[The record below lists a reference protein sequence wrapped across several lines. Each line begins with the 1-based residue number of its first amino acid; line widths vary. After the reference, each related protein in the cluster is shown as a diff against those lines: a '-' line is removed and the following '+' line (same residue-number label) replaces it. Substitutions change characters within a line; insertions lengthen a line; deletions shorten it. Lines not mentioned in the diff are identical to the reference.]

1 MQRKNQGREER
12 IRKLYLWDLIIR
24 VGNKNRSLSQLGYS
38 LTTDTFSGLLPLN
51 QSNTRHRQ
59 EFPGSLFCP
68 SVQSLSTD
76 LEFKVDFWQHS
87 QNMAGGS
94 SRIFGILQRMM
105 VNSCGLK
112 NQKKRVVASQLGW
125 EVLIHPPYSL
135 DIASLDF
142 HLFRSSQNSLNGKY
156 FHSLLRL

>member
-1 MQRKNQGREER
+1 MKWFIPKERRPKCKEKVRVGRRESKN
-12 IRKLYLWDLIIR
+12 YNCSWDLIIR
-24 VGNKNRSLSQLGYS
+24 VGDKNRSLSQLGYS

-59 EFPGSLFCP
+59 EFLDSLFCP

-94 SRIFGILQRMM
+94 SRIFGILQRTM
-105 VNSCGLK
+105 VSSCSLK
-112 NQKKRVVASQLGW
+112 N
-125 EVLIHPPYSL
+125 
-135 DIASLDF
+135 
-142 HLFRSSQNSLNGKY
+142 
-156 FHSLLRL
+156 